1 MDAIKDPDYVHELMQ
16 FCTQVSIRFTEAII
30 PLRVGIGY
38 SEAPASCSL
47 ISPKMYRTFVFP
59 YHKQIVDHFKAR
71 KVGLGLHIC
80 GYADSILEN
89 MVKTGVTNISVDA
102 PADFVMGVQQPGV

>member
-1 MDAIKDPDYVHELMQ
+1 
-16 FCTQVSIRFTEAII
+16 
-30 PLRVGIGY
+30 
-38 SEAPASCSL
+38 
-47 ISPKMYRTFVFP
+47 MYRALVFA
-59 YHKQIVDHFKAR
+59 YHHQIVNHFKAR